1 MASNFEFYS
10 PTRVIFGKGTEQR
23 VGALVREYGGTR
35 VLIVYGGKSAVRSGV
50 LDRAEKSLA
59 EAGISSWTLGG
70 VVPNPHLDKVYE
82 GIRIGKENSIDF
94 LLAVGGG
101 SVIDTAKAIAYGL
114 AEPEKDVW
122 ELYEHTRTA
131 SKCLPVASILTIAAA
146 GSETSN
152 SSVITRVDTHQKRAY
167 NDDISRPKFA
177 LMDPELTKT
186 LPDYQ
191 TESGCADIMMHTMER
206 YFTNGGN
213 MELTDVL
220 AEGLLRTVMKN
231 AVILHTDPANYEARA
246 EVMWAGSL
254 SHNGLTGC
262 GIASGDFMSHKLE
275 HEMGGMFDVTHGA
288 GLAALW
294 PSWARYVYKDCLPR
308 FVRFARNVMGVTTDG
323 TDLDILESPFRK
335 MFSVR
340 VFWLVL
346 LTLFGVVTSTF
357 VAAQEEILSQVIV
370 LAAFIAP
377 IVDMGGN
384 AGSQSAT
391 LVIRAMA
398 LGDVSLRWQDVW
410 RVVRRELPVAAAL
423 GLVVAGMETVL
434 AWFSK
439 GIDLDV
445 LLVVGA
451 GMGVAGAA
459 LATILSQGLSC
470 IWVLRFLTGP
480 KTLLRL
486 KKENVRFRPALI
498 LPCVALG
505 TATFI
510 MQASESVISV
520 CFNSSLLKY
529 GDDIAVGAMTILS
542 SVMQFAMLP
551 LQGIAQGAQP
561 ITSYNYGAR
570 NTQRV
575 RQTFRLLLK
584 VCLCYSVALWAVIQ
598 LCPGA
603 FARIFTPN
611 AALVAFTVPALR
623 IYCGA
628 LFLFGI
634 QIACQMTFVSIGA
647 AGCSIIVA
655 VLRKFVLLLP
665 LIYLMPRLLADQTMA
680 VYTAE
685 PVADAIAVTCT
696 AILFTVQF
704 RKALRKLDAED

>member
-131 SKCLPVASILTIAAA
+131 RKCLPVASILTIAAA

-262 GIASGDFMSHKLE
+262 GIACGDFMSHKLE
-275 HEMGGMFDVTHGA
+275 HEMSALDDRIAHGA
-288 GLAALW
+288 GLAVVW
-294 PSWARYVYKDCLPR
+294 PAYLE
-308 FVRFARNVMGVTTDG
+308 FFARRGLFTERLERYAEKIWGERTVEGGIEATREYFRSLGMPERLSDFGLTAEDAEYMSRRCTDDG
-323 TDLDILESPFRK
+323 KKTFP
-335 MFSVR
+335 SV
-340 VFWLVL
+340 
-346 LTLFGVVTSTF
+346 
-357 VAAQEEILSQVIV
+357 I
-370 LAAFIAP
+370 P
-377 IVDMGGN
+377 
-384 AGSQSAT
+384 
-391 LVIRAMA
+391 
-398 LGDVSLRWQDVW
+398 
-410 RVVRRELPVAAAL
+410 L
-423 GLVVAGMETVL
+423 GLDE
-434 AWFSK
+434 
-439 GIDLDV
+439 
-445 LLVVGA
+445 
-451 GMGVAGAA
+451 
-459 LATILSQGLSC
+459 
-470 IWVLRFLTGP
+470 
-480 KTLLRL
+480 
-486 KKENVRFRPALI
+486 VREI
-498 LPCVALG
+498 Y
-505 TATFI
+505 
-510 MQASESVISV
+510 
-520 CFNSSLLKY
+520 SL
-529 GDDIAVGAMTILS
+529 
-542 SVMQFAMLP
+542 
-551 LQGIAQGAQP
+551 
-561 ITSYNYGAR
+561 
-570 NTQRV
+570 
-575 RQTFRLLLK
+575 
-584 VCLCYSVALWAVIQ
+584 CL
-598 LCPGA
+598 
-603 FARIFTPN
+603 
-611 AALVAFTVPALR
+611 
-623 IYCGA
+623 
-628 LFLFGI
+628 
-634 QIACQMTFVSIGA
+634 
-647 AGCSIIVA
+647 
-655 VLRKFVLLLP
+655 
-665 LIYLMPRLLADQTMA
+665 
-680 VYTAE
+680 
-685 PVADAIAVTCT
+685 
-696 AILFTVQF
+696 
-704 RKALRKLDAED
+704 

>member
-131 SKCLPVASILTIAAA
+131 RKCLPVASILTIAAA

-213 MELTDVL
+213 MELTDAL

-308 FVRFARNVMGVTTDG
+308 FVRFARNVMGVTTADAISDR
-323 TDLDILESPFRK
+323 TFE
-335 MFSVR
+335 
-340 VFWLVL
+340 
-346 LTLFGVVTSTF
+346 GVVTSISSAGTTSGGTTTYP
-357 VAAQEEILSQVIV
+357 VTIRIDDTGSLMPGMNATAALDIPPCRRYVIV
-370 LAAFIAP
+370 KAT
-377 IVDMGGN
+377 
-384 AGSQSAT
+384 AGFA
-391 LVIRAMA
+391 V
-398 LGDVSLRWQDVW
+398 
-410 RVVRRELPVAAAL
+410 
-423 GLVVAGMETVL
+423 
-434 AWFSK
+434 
-439 GIDLDV
+439 
-445 LLVVGA
+445 
-451 GMGVAGAA
+451 
-459 LATILSQGLSC
+459 
-470 IWVLRFLTGP
+470 
-480 KTLLRL
+480 
-486 KKENVRFRPALI
+486 FRLI
-498 LPCVALG
+498 LK
-505 TATFI
+505 
-510 MQASESVISV
+510 
-520 CFNSSLLKY
+520 SLLFY
-529 GDDIAVGAMTILS
+529 SCLD
-542 SVMQFAMLP
+542 F
-551 LQGIAQGAQP
+551 
-561 ITSYNYGAR
+561 
-570 NTQRV
+570 TQNLGKTHFCL
-575 RQTFRLLLK
+575 TFGVHFSIR
-584 VCLCYSVALWAVIQ
+584 S
-598 LCPGA
+598 
-603 FARIFTPN
+603 
-611 AALVAFTVPALR
+611 
-623 IYCGA
+623 
-628 LFLFGI
+628 LFLGI
-634 QIACQMTFVSIGA
+634 FFNVFAIG
-647 AGCSIIVA
+647 
-655 VLRKFVLLLP
+655 
-665 LIYLMPRLLADQTMA
+665 IYSFDSCFLS
-680 VYTAE
+680 TAW
-685 PVADAIAVTCT
+685 IS
-696 AILFTVQF
+696 
-704 RKALRKLDAED
+704 